1 MHTEELNFDYRPMAV
16 IDDIDN
22 ITHEE
27 WLVSRMKGIGG
38 SDAGAILGVNRYT
51 SPYEVALKKIGVLAD
66 TETSPEQQYTLDFG
80 HSMEP
85 LMLDYYQKITGFRVF
100 TDRAQYCHP
109 DYPFMLADCDG
120 FAELPDGQVI
130 GLELKTYNYEQKALW
145 KSGVYGKDGII
156 KNPEYAVQVA
166 HYMSVMNLERFDLLA
181 QCGNSAKDMVIVTF
195 YRDCDFEAYMITEEK
210 RFWENLE
217 AGILPP
223 AVTVGERSY
232 ERIVDSLTEKRDA
245 GRIEL
250 PDTVQENLEEIRSLQ
265 EEKSELN
272 AQIKKLEE
280 RLNAVRIPVI
290 EALGGHEEG
299 KCGKYIVTFR
309 GAEKSSVDADRF
321 RLTYPELYPQFL
333 KTALTKPVMRI
344 KEERLRK

>member
-1 MHTEELNFDYRPMAV
+1 MNKEDLRTDYKPMV
-16 IDDIDN
+16 IIDDIGK

-27 WLVSRMKGIGG
+27 WLVSRMRGIGG
-38 SDAGAILGVNRYT
+38 SDAGAILGVNKYS

-66 TETSPEQQYTLDFG
+66 TETTPEQQYTLDFG

-85 LMLDYYQKITGFRVF
+85 LMLDYYSRITGFRVF

-120 FAELPDGQVI
+120 FAEMPTGEII
-130 GLELKTYNYEQKALW
+130 GLELKTYNYEQKTLW
-145 KSGVYGKDGII
+145 KSGIYGKDGVI

-166 HYMSVMNLERFDLLA
+166 HYMSVMNLNRFDLLA
-181 QCGNSAKDMVIVTF
+181 QCGNNAKDMVIVTF
-195 YRDCDFEAYMITEEK
+195 YRDRDFEAYMITEEK

-217 AGILPP
+217 AGILPE
-223 AVTVGERSY
+223 AVRVSERSY
-232 ERIVDSLTEKRDA
+232 ERIVDSLTQEADKA
-245 GRIEL
+245 AVML
-250 PDTVQENLEEIRSLQ
+250 PEDLAESLQEIRSLQ
-265 EEKSELN
+265 DEKSELN
-272 AQIKKLEE
+272 AQIKRLDE

-290 EALGGHEEG
+290 EALDGHEEG

-309 GAEKSSVDADRF
+309 GTEKSSVDADRF